1 MEHWRIMAFSL
12 GDIDRI
18 MGHLGYPVDEFH
30 QQYIATAC
38 DKVSAV
44 GGAPAEARV
53 IGYINNLDTAQTG
66 IVAGA
71 GGGMLKKADVL
82 EWAIDIKA
90 GGRSA
95 GYLAL
100 EKRLRKMLA
109 DSLGIKEFSKMAY
122 SDKTLVGNRINVC

>member
-1 MEHWRIMAFSL
+1 MAFSL

-30 QQYIATAC
+30 QQYITNAC
-38 DKVSAV
+38 NKVSAA
-44 GGAPAEARV
+44 GGGPAEDR
-53 IGYINNLDTAQTG
+53 ILGYLDDLDTAQRG
-66 IVAGA
+66 IVTGA

-95 GYLAL
+95 GYLTL
-100 EKRLRKMLA
+100 EKRLRRMLA
-109 DSLGIKEFSKMAY
+109 DSLGIDEFSKMAW
-122 SDKTLVGNRINVC
+122 SDQTLVGNRVNVC